1 MWPIDYKWQRCQ
13 TSILHPTKRHF
24 ITVNNDKLSLKVIV
38 GVANLVAGTVII
50 FAFLI
55 CRERTVDL
63 DLTLENVNKPKM
75 LWSGSCSRKLG
86 LIEPAGSTE
95 VELEVVARDT
105 ALQLLSGVR
114 ITDSLL
120 MRSYQ
125 FDELCHIYVTKDENL
140 LCL

>member
-1 MWPIDYKWQRCQ
+1 M
-13 TSILHPTKRHF
+13 
-24 ITVNNDKLSLKVIV
+24 
-38 GVANLVAGTVII
+38 AGTVII